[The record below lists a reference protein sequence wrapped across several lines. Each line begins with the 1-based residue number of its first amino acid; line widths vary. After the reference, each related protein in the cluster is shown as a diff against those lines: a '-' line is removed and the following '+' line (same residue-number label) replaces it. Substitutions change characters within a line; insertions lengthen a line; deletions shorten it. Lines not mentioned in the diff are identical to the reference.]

1 MSRPAVIALVVL
13 VLVVAGIVALE
24 VRNVRGAAA
33 GGGPVAVRILAFTE
47 LDAVLEQQWLGQSS
61 PRILQVSST
70 LRYSWS
76 GAATVGDRVT
86 GLTVDGVPVDPAA
99 PYRVAVNNFLAAG
112 GDGFTAFADGTDLTG
127 GEIDLDALLAY
138 LGADPGLAPPAR
150 HRITV
155 TG

>member
-1 MSRPAVIALVVL
+1 MQPFGNIMQVL
-13 VLVVAGIVALE
+13 TLT
-24 VRNVRGAAA
+24 GAQ
-33 GGGPVAVRILAFTE
+33 
-47 LDAVLEQQWLGQSS
+47 LDAALEQQWQGQSS

-76 GAATVGDRVT
+76 GAAPVGDRAT
-86 GLTVDGVPVDPAA
+86 GLTIGGVPVDPEA

-138 LGADPGLAPPAR
+138 LGADPDLAPPVQD
-150 HRITV
+150 RITV